1 MLEAVARLTHDRR
14 AERQKAIGMEELK
27 SRAKLTTVSADPP
40 TQMIELSLVVGDGRE
55 VRSVERAQ
63 VEPAYAAYKAR
74 MGDYPRP
81 EEDVTGSVGSFRAP
95 DPTQARCFWPG
106 TMRQRCTPYG

>member
-14 AERQKAIGMEELK
+14 AERQKAIDMEELK

-40 TQMIELSLVVGDGRE
+40 TQMIELSSVVGDCGE

-63 VEPAYAAYKAR
+63 VEPRVRSVQSAHGRLPETRRGRHAR
-74 MGDYPRP
+74 AI
-81 EEDVTGSVGSFRAP
+81 GSAP
-95 DPTQARCFWPG
+95 SSAFGQELH
-106 TMRQRCTPYG
+106 CT